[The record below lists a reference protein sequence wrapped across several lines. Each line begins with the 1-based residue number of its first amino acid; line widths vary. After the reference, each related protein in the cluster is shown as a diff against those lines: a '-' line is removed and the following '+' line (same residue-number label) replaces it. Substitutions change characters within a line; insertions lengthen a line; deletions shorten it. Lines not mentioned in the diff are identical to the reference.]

1 MNMLKKNKICSRC
14 IMDTTDEEIFFDD
27 AGFCNHCNN
36 AIERLAKIPSNKSEK
51 SRLLNKYIDKIK
63 SERKT
68 NDGYDCLIG
77 LSGGLDSSYL
87 AYKVIELGL
96 KPLAVHV
103 DNGWNTEL
111 SVRNIKNLV
120 LKLDI
125 DLITNVLDWTM
136 FRDLQLCFLK
146 SSLANCEA
154 PTDHAITATLF
165 TVARK
170 NNLKYIISGGNLA
183 SESIM
188 PKSWGHYNQ
197 DLKLLKSVHKRF
209 GKKKINNFPK
219 ISLIDYLI
227 NVFIF
232 GIRQI
237 PLLNLLD
244 YDKEKSLKIL
254 KKNIDFVPY
263 KLKHGESIWTKF
275 FQNYYLPK
283 KFGIDKRKAHFSSL
297 ICSNQLSRDEALIRL
312 KEPLYSSK
320 ELENDLSFI
329 LKKLD
334 LSKECFKKILK
345 NENKHAWDYPS
356 NYFLFKNLEFLKN
369 HFRDLAT
376 KV

>member
-1 MNMLKKNKICSRC
+1 
-14 IMDTTDEEIFFDD
+14 MDQSDINIKFNEY
-27 AGFCNHCNN
+27 GFCNHCDE
-36 AIERLAKIPSNKSEK
+36 AIKRINKYPQNKTERKK
-51 SRLLNKYIDKIK
+51 LLNSFLNKIK
-63 SERKT
+63 SQGK
-68 NDGYDCLIG
+68 NSNGYDCVIG
-77 LSGGLDSSYL
+77 LSGGIDSSYL
-87 AYKVIELGL
+87 AFKVVEFGL

-120 LKLDI
+120 HKLDI

-165 TVARK
+165 SVARK

-197 DLKLLKSVHKRF
+197 DLKLLKSVHKKF
-209 GKKKINNFPK
+209 GKEKINTFPK

-232 GIRQI
+232 GIRQV

-244 YDKEKSLKIL
+244 YDKENSLKLL
-254 KKNIDFVPY
+254 KKEINYVPY
-263 KLKHGESIWTKF
+263 KFKHGESIWTKF

-283 KFGIDKRKAHFSSL
+283 KFGIDKRKAHLSSL
-297 ICSNQLSRDEALIRL
+297 ICSNQLSRKEALSKL
-312 KEPLYSSK
+312 KQPLYETK
-320 ELENDLSFI
+320 ELENDLFFI
-329 LKKLD
+329 LKKMKI
-334 LSKECFKKILK
+334 SKECFEEILV
-345 NENKHAWDYPS
+345 NENKNPWDYPS
-356 NYFLFKNLEFLKN
+356 NYYLFKNLEFLKN
-369 HFRDLAT
+369 LFRDLAT